1 VVVHRPRPDPERRGA
16 GVPRVCPETAVIH
29 AAHWAR
35 TDRAAATIVAMTVQ
49 QRLVLPSRL
58 LEHWAMVRR
67 SPRRRLL
74 DSVLADVCDG
84 AHALGELDF
93 ARLCR
98 ERGLPPPTRQSLR
111 TGPWGRRYLDAWW
124 EEFGVHAEVDG
135 AQHGLGLAPVADAL
149 RQNDVALEGAVTL
162 RVPVLGLRVS
172 PERFLDQVEA
182 ALRGR
187 GWTG

>member
-1 VVVHRPRPDPERRGA
+1 MGSSVPGCLVGGVRGA
-16 GVPRVCPETAVIH
+16 
-29 AAHWAR
+29 
-35 TDRAAATIVAMTVQ
+35 
-49 QRLVLPSRL
+49 
-58 LEHWAMVRR
+58 RR
-67 SPRRRLL
+67 
-74 DSVLADVCDG
+74 
-84 AHALGELDF
+84 
-93 ARLCR
+93 
-98 ERGLPPPTRQSLR
+98 
-111 TGPWGRRYLDAWW
+111 
-124 EEFGVHAEVDG
+124 VDG